1 MGTWSNISKAVGHS
15 NGNRSAESTLNGK
28 NTKPFIKV
36 DEHSQVSGSAI
47 GVKSLFQN
55 NSNVKSNITSVPKKR
70 TMNKVWNVGI
80 SSIPIHVAPTM
91 SRAQR
96 ELAEIREESMHPG
109 VIKPAELQKPSAL
122 DSSES
127 QTDETS
133 TSTNEVD
140 KILAQYDELP
150 EEQRQQFEENY
161 PSPHDMKGLL
171 HALEISADPKGF
183 AEANGLYF
191 ESEADKDV
199 YAEALSISVAN
210 GVMDSLHKCDT
221 TKLNN
226 LMEYCNIAEDEDM
239 ADFVSF
245 IQEYDSISNIRDAE
259 GRAIREAAL
268 KDKIKAF
275 AKDDILVG
283 INEPD
288 NSVDMLLGTPG
299 MTSDVHSDRAS
310 SVEADLGIED
320 IRPLAE
326 STESVEY

>member
-36 DEHSQVSGSAI
+36 DEHSPVTGSA
-47 GVKSLFQN
+47 VEAKSLFQK
-55 NSNVKSNITSVPKKR
+55 NSNVRPNIASVPKKR
-70 TMNKVWNVGI
+70 TMNKVWSVGI
-80 SSIPIHVAPTM
+80 GSIPINIAPA
-91 SRAQR
+91 RGHAQR
-96 ELAEIREESMHPG
+96 ELAEIRNEGMRTNT
-109 VIKPAELQKPSAL
+109 IKPVELPQSPIQNSG
-122 DSSES
+122 ES
-127 QTDETS
+127 HTDETS
-133 TSTNEVD
+133 TYTNEVD
-140 KILAQYDELP
+140 EILAKYDELP

-183 AEANGLYF
+183 AEENGLYF
-191 ESEADKDV
+191 ESEADKDL
-199 YAEALSISVAN
+199 YAEALSVSVAN

-226 LMEYCNIAEDEDM
+226 LMEYCNIAGDEDM
-239 ADFVSF
+239 ADFASF
-245 IQEYDSISNIRDAE
+245 IQEYDSISDIRDAE

-288 NSVDMLLGTPG
+288 NSIDMLVGTPG
-299 MTSDVHSDRAS
+299 MTLYGHSDRAS
-310 SVEADLGIED
+310 SVDADLGID
-320 IRPLAE
+320 NISGVE
-326 STESVEY
+326 STESVEYE